1 MGLVWP
7 SELEIGLTVVSI
19 RCSESKALSYSQA
32 LPNLS
37 PALAEDYSKKLR
49 FINVNHR

>member
-1 MGLVWP
+1 MGLVRL
-7 SELEIGLTVVSI
+7 SEPEIGLTVVSV
-19 RCSESKALSYSQA
+19 RCSENKALSHSQA
-32 LPNLS
+32 LQNLS